1 MSDGVGLSVGATNL
15 VAVVVGRA
23 VVTRSPVVTL
33 YPHRPP
39 EVGVPSENP
48 NLTERGLIITDFVD
62 RVGDPVGIVA
72 ADGSTHLADKVVVD
86 ALRAMLYTVGRPPA
100 GPVAVTYPAHW
111 RPAAVDALRNG
122 LAAVPEFQVPNPAQL
137 VSDATA
143 ALTALQ
149 NDPGVPT
156 RGVIAVCDFGGSG
169 TNITLVDATNGFAPI
184 APTVRHTDLSGDLID
199 QALLTHVINDLSAAG
214 TIDLSG
220 TSAIGSLSRLR
231 AQCRGAKE
239 RLSTSAVTSL
249 VAELP
254 GHSGEMR
261 LTRNELDE
269 AIRRPLADFVGV
281 VQETLERNGI
291 RTADLVAVASVGGG
305 ARIPIITTTLSEHF
319 RVPVIT
325 TGQPELTAAIGGGLR
340 AARGTVEE
348 GRTSLSAAPGVAA
361 AAAAATAMAPGIDPH
376 DAPASSTFGA
386 LAWSDAD
393 DVPDVAP
400 TDPYEYTGEAN
411 GGVTDARPPMH
422 FDHRQYEHEEEAA
435 PLPWYRKPA
444 IILGAGVAALL
455 VALVAAVL
463 YVMREDTT
471 PSPASTTGPVTTL
484 LPPTSSAPISAE
496 APAPQPQT
504 QAPQTRTVT
513 RQAPP
518 PPVTITEAPPPPPPT
533 SEAPPPPP
541 PTSEAPPPTT
551 EAPPT
556 TQPPPFTL
564 PPITL
569 FPGGPTIPIG
579 PQPVQPAPSRLRPP
593 EAGRHDCLTPRSLR
607 SCPPDD
613 RRLAL
618 QPEHLRSAAVRR
630 RDAAPS
636 SRDHRFLRRP
646 GQEAHPR
653 QRPGGAVARRFR
665 RFRQA
670 GEAVRDVPDSVRVR
684 RRQPG

>member
-23 VVTRSPVVTL
+23 AVTRSPVVTL

-48 NLTERGLIITDFVD
+48 NLNERGLIITDFVD

-72 ADGSTHLADKVVVD
+72 ADGSTHLADKVLAD
-86 ALRAMLYTVGRPPA
+86 ALRAMLYTVGSPPA

-111 RPAAVDALRNG
+111 RPAAVDALRNA
-122 LAAVPEFQVPNPAQL
+122 LAAVPEFQVPNPVQL

-156 RGVIAVCDFGGSG
+156 RGVIALCDFGGTG
-169 TNITLVDATNGFAPI
+169 TNITLVDATNGYAPI
-184 APTVRHTDLSGDLID
+184 GATVRHTDLSGDLVD
-199 QALLTHVINDLSAAG
+199 QALLTHVIDDLSAAG

-220 TSAIGSLSRLR
+220 TSAIGSLTRLR

-239 RLSTSAVTSL
+239 RLSTAAVASL

-254 GHSGEMR
+254 GHSSEVR
-261 LTRNELDE
+261 LTRNELDD
-269 AIRRPLADFVGV
+269 AIRAPLADFAAV
-281 VQETLERNGI
+281 VQETVERNGI

-305 ARIPIITTTLSEHF
+305 ARIPIITTTLSDHF

-325 TGQPELTAAIGGGLR
+325 TGQPELTGAIGGGLR
-340 AARGTVEE
+340 AGRGTVEE
-348 GRTSLSAAPGVAA
+348 GATSLSAAPGAVA
-361 AAAAATAMAPGIDPH
+361 AAAAATAMARGIDPQ

-400 TDPYEYTGEAN
+400 TDPYDYAGETN
-411 GGVTDARPPMH
+411 GGVTDARPQMQ
-422 FDHRQYEHEEEAA
+422 FDQGQYEYEEEAA
-435 PLPWYRKPA
+435 PQPWYRRPA

-463 YVMREDTT
+463 FVMREDTT
-471 PSPASTTGPVTTL
+471 PTPASTTAPVTTL
-484 LPPTSSAPISAE
+484 LPPTTTAAPIPAE
-496 APAPQPQT
+496 APAPPPQT

-513 RQAPP
+513 QQAPP
-518 PPVTITEAPPPPPPT
+518 PPVTITEASPPPPPT

-541 PTSEAPPPTT
+541 PTTEAPPPT
-551 EAPPT
+551 EEPPT
-556 TQPPPFTL
+556 TQPPPWSPTA
-564 PPITL
+564 PY
-569 FPGGPTIPIG
+569 PTIPG
-579 PQPVQPAPSRLRPP
+579 LPWVPLPGGQPVQPAP
-593 EAGRHDCLTPRSLR
+593 
-607 SCPPDD
+607 
-613 RRLAL
+613 
-618 QPEHLRSAAVRR
+618 
-630 RDAAPS
+630 
-636 SRDHRFLRRP
+636 
-646 GQEAHPR
+646 
-653 QRPGGAVARRFR
+653 
-665 RFRQA
+665 
-670 GEAVRDVPDSVRVR
+670 
-684 RRQPG
+684 